1 MNRPTD
7 LHWSPA
13 GHFFTI
19 YVLHHSVNGGEPW
32 IRHWPKGVQKLGED
46 SRNKGYA
53 TFSGI
58 AKHGHGKSFCR
69 WLTTKVQIPLPF
81 WVEGRFKRQ
90 IYQMADASFLDFI
103 SLNGWTQDSSET
115 ISQSGIF
122 KIYDY
127 TDTARFHPG
136 CPRSKR
142 LSESNKVPIAARWL
156 FVIHMCPEA
165 ILVLMIP
172 GQ

>member
-1 MNRPTD
+1 MGKSSINGPFSMAMLNNQRV
-7 LHWSPA
+7 HWSPA

-32 IRHWPKGVQKLGED
+32 IRHWPKGVQKLGEKPTGTEDMQRLAVWKNMAMENHSADD
-46 SRNKGYA
+46 SQQRCH
-53 TFSGI
+53 FP
-58 AKHGHGKSFCR
+58 
-69 WLTTKVQIPLPF
+69 WPF

-90 IYQMADASFLDFI
+90 IYQMADARFLDFI

-115 ISQSGIF
+115 F
-122 KIYDY
+122 KIYDC

-142 LSESNKVPIAARWL
+142 LNPTRY
-156 FVIHMCPEA
+156 
-165 ILVLMIP
+165 
-172 GQ
+172 Q